1 MCLCYESI
9 CSIVMLNFF
18 LAMGSR
24 SRRRALGVACTL
36 GSQLKE
42 KSLGERGGLTG
53 VNGAVHKIDGGR
65 GKTVHPGQKRVV
77 EFVNLSNELK

>member
-1 MCLCYESI
+1 MFYTHAE
-9 CSIVMLNFF
+9 FF
-18 LAMGSR
+18 LGHGVEEQAACLG
-24 SRRRALGVACTL
+24 GVACTL

-65 GKTVHPGQKRVV
+65 GKTVHPGKKRVV